1 MSPLDTVLVV
11 LCSVAGFTLQG
22 AVGFGMGILGSPLL
36 LLIDSRFVPGPIL
49 ASTMVFTGLLT
60 LRERHAVDLN
70 GVRWL
75 IAGRFAGTIPAA
87 AVLAVLPAEQLSLVF
102 GAMVLLAVA
111 ISVSGLQV
119 EPRPAALLAG
129 GALSGLMGTIAAVG
143 GPPLALLYQ
152 HAPGAR
158 VRGTLSS
165 VFLVGTVMSLT
176 ALVLVG
182 RFGPDELSLSLTLL
196 PGVVVGFFLS
206 RRIASRLD
214 QGYTR
219 RAVLSVAA
227 VAGLI
232 VVGRYFAASGL

>member
-1 MSPLDTVLVV
+1 MSPLDSALVV

-49 ASTMVFTGLLT
+49 ASTMVFTALVT
-60 LRERHAVDLN
+60 MRERRAIDLR

-75 IAGRFAGTIPAA
+75 MAGRLVGTLPAA
-87 AVLAVLPAEQLSLVF
+87 AVLLVLPAEQLGLVF
-102 GAMVLLAVA
+102 GGMVLLGVG
-111 ISVSGLQV
+111 ISVSGLRV
-119 EPRPAALLAG
+119 DPRPAALLTG

-152 HAPGAR
+152 RAPGAQ

-165 VFLVGTVMSLT
+165 VFLGGTVMSLL
-176 ALVLVG
+176 ALVFVG
-182 RFGPDELSLSLTLL
+182 RFGRDELWLSLALM
-196 PGVVVGFFLS
+196 PGVVIGFFLS
-206 RRIASRLD
+206 RRLASRLD
-214 QGYTR
+214 QGHTR
-219 RAVLSVAA
+219 RAVLAVAG

-232 VVGRYFAASGL
+232 VIARYFAV